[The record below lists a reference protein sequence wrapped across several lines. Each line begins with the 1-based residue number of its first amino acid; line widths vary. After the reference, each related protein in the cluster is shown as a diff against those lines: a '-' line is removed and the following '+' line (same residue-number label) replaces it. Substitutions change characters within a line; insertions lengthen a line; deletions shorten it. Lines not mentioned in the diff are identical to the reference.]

1 MRLTHYLYMVP
12 LALLA
17 ACNSDEELA
26 VADRAGSEQIV
37 LSAGIAE
44 GNLQIVTRGSSA
56 TDTYQALTKDTK
68 ITLQVSGTWTDHD
81 PSAVVKTTIA
91 TAASPAATTN
101 DLTTAPVL
109 YWDDFG
115 SADTDNAETGR
126 KEGLTIYGVAVDG
139 QTTELSVSDWSA
151 LSWDVNSNQT
161 TGWTTKDLLISNNVK
176 GENTYKFD
184 ARTAGKQLEFRHALS
199 KITVNLKAGEGF
211 EDSKF
216 VSAPTVT
223 LLSWAHTDGT
233 VNVTTGEVS
242 LGSATGVTMYQAT
255 TATTDYNVTKE
266 ALVMPGSAFK
276 KDADIIKIDAD
287 GNIYY
292 VSSEKIR
299 AAINSTP
306 HTTDD
311 LTEAGKNYIINVV
324 VNKTGIVVTATVVD
338 WMVVNSEVVY
348 PEINVWADFGDNTTT
363 PYGNNAFSF
372 YRSTSMD
379 NGYSNDASLIK
390 NNCYQEESFIAKN
403 DKDEWIMSPQLYW
416 TNHNTHYQFRGV
428 LPRTSTDT
436 DNTTQPCIVTATHNS
451 KEYQVIKVQN
461 TAYVAGTFP
470 SDLQIARPE
479 IGEEET
485 CTNNEPGHTKTL
497 LYDGGICATE
507 GHINLNFRYM
517 MTKVE
522 VNLATSTGTNSV
534 DLDQAKVEIVNIYK
548 TGDVKLG
555 DRKVFT
561 TGSLTSYEL
570 DAVSG
575 TGNENKR
582 LSAVVP
588 QALASGTTNVR
599 FRITLKNGDVYYA
612 DVKPIKK
619 SGTDTLIAPNGAWEA
634 GMYYVYNLTLTKT
647 DINITATLDDWTKAE
662 ASETV
667 WF

>member
-1 MRLTHYLYMVP
+1 MVP

-139 QTTELSVSDWSA
+139 QTTALSVSNWSA
-151 LSWDVNSNQT
+151 LSWDVNSDQT

-176 GENTYKFD
+176 AENTYKFD
-184 ARTAGKQLEFRHALS
+184 NHNAGKQLDFRHALS
-199 KITVNLKAGEGF
+199 KITVNLKAGDGF
-211 EDSKF
+211 ANSKF

-223 LLSWAHTDGT
+223 LLDWAHTDGT
-233 VNVTTGEVS
+233 VNVTTGDVT
-242 LGSATGVTMYQAT
+242 LGSATGVTMYQAA
-255 TATTDYNVTKE
+255 TAATGYNVTKE
-266 ALVMPGSAFK
+266 ALVMPRSAVK
-276 KDADIIKIDAD
+276 KDADIIKLNAD

-299 AAINSTP
+299 TAINSAA
-306 HTTDD
+306 HDTDD

-324 VNKTGIVVTATVVD
+324 VNKTDIIVTATVLDWKNVD
-338 WMVVNSEVVY
+338 SEEVY
-348 PEINVWADFGDNTTT
+348 PEINIRADFGDNSLAT
-363 PYGNNAFSF
+363 YGDDAFSF
-372 YRSTSMD
+372 YRSTSLD

-390 NNCYQEESFIAKN
+390 NIFYEEESVIAKN
-403 DKDEWIMSPQLYW
+403 DKGEWTMSPQLYW

-428 LPRTSTDT
+428 LPRTTT
-436 DNTTQPCIVTATHNS
+436 ETNNTSAPRVETATHNS
-451 KEYQVIKVQN
+451 KEYQVIKVKN
-461 TAYVAGTFP
+461 TAYEAGTFP

-479 IGEEET
+479 IAENET

-497 LYDGGICATE
+497 LYNGGICATE
-507 GHINLNFRYM
+507 GHINLNFCYM

-522 VNLATSTGTNSV
+522 VNLSTSTGTNSV
-534 DLDQAKVEIVNIYK
+534 DLDQAKVEIVNIYN

-555 DRKVFT
+555 DRVVFT

-570 DAVSG
+570 NAVSG

-588 QALASGTTNVR
+588 QALTNTIDNVTTNVR
-599 FRITLKNGDVYYA
+599 FRITLKNDDVYYA
-612 DVKPIKK
+612 NVKPIKK

-634 GMYYVYNLTLTKT
+634 GMYYVYNLTITKT
-647 DINITATLDDWTKAE
+647 DINITATLGNWTKVI
-662 ASETV
+662 ASESV